1 MRIPSD
7 RIGPGDAFEF
17 VTEFFRHEETT
28 TPSGVDMQ
36 PEMMF
41 FANVGDR
48 IDRIECSENGRSGRS
63 RHHERNLSIADAL
76 VNQSLQF
83 FWNHLSFFIARNA
96 DAIVCSQSGSSSCA
110 HHGKVAV
117 FGCEHDEWT
126 GQRLQSFTFDT
137 WIFAVTSGQDGVQV
151 RYGST
156 CAFKFVNLI
165 IILPLGENVSLP
177 GARIES
183 PPLYPIISLIFLS
196 VMCSMS
202 MKTGEI
208 S

>member
-1 MRIPSD
+1 MSRTISPQKENGQLKNSHLKNSHFVWNGPLNIGAKRSSFYEDSKWPNRPWWCLRICNGIFPTW
-7 RIGPGDAFEF
+7 GDL
-17 VTEFFRHEETT
+17 

-48 IDRIECSENGRSGRS
+48 IDGIECSEDGRSGRS

-110 HHGKVAV
+110 HHGKVALHTHKITN
-117 FGCEHDEWT
+117 E
-126 GQRLQSFTFDT
+126 
-137 WIFAVTSGQDGVQV
+137 
-151 RYGST
+151 
-156 CAFKFVNLI
+156 FVMIELI
-165 IILPLGENVSLP
+165 
-177 GARIES
+177 
-183 PPLYPIISLIFLS
+183 
-196 VMCSMS
+196 
-202 MKTGEI
+202 
-208 S
+208 